1 MKKIALFLTAF
12 MLVTLLC
19 ACQDVNQMN
28 TSVTTTEQQG
38 TERYFV
44 AKVVN
49 TSEGSLLVEITNEGT
64 SHIPLGNQAWISS
77 PEESNVSYAG
87 YVEGDYVRV
96 TFDGL
101 VMETYPLQIN
111 SVTSIS
117 LTDKTGMSI
126 SEK

>member
-1 MKKIALFLTAF
+1 MKRIALFLTAF
-12 MLVTLLC
+12 MLATLLC
-19 ACQDVNQMN
+19 ACQDVKQID

-49 TSEGSLLVEITNEGT
+49 TSEESLLVEITDTGT
-64 SHIPLGNQAWISS
+64 SYIPLGNQAWISS
-77 PEESNVSYAG
+77 PQESNVSYVG
-87 YVEGDYVRV
+87 YAKGDYVRV
-96 TFDGL
+96 TFGGL
-101 VMETYPLQIN
+101 VMETYPLQID

-117 LTDKTGMSI
+117 LTDKTGMNI